1 MKRHF
6 LIGAATSG
14 SGKTTFTTGLLRVL
28 YNKGIKAQPFKCG
41 PDYIDPQFHTQA
53 AHRPSVNLDSW
64 LASMP
69 HLQTVYSK
77 YGADAEVLVTE
88 GVMGLFDGYNKWLGF
103 QPGRFRIAFPILA

>member
-14 SGKTTFTTGLLRVL
+14 SGKTTFTTGLLRIL

-53 AHRPSVNLDSW
+53 AHRPSVNLDSPLDRLFGRSPDLW
-64 LASMP
+64 LQAFQSRRP
-69 HLQTVYSK
+69 HCR
-77 YGADAEVLVTE
+77 GR
-88 GVMGLFDGYNKWLGF
+88 F